1 MGELLYTWETYGSWE
16 RKGNTDGNEAYLYIF
31 KRMFVFSSS

>member
-1 MGELLYTWETYGSWE
+1 MGESLCIWETYGSRE

-31 KRMFVFSSS
+31 KRMLVFSSS